1 MTKLKGSD
9 FESWQYLE
17 ESFSIIKSKIPFVG
31 IGIDNALEQ
40 ENKVMQVAGGAIGL
54 TQNQAALNQ
63 FCLSAPI
70 LSLFTQQFLEKNNVD
85 VYNRK
90 HLYELQKT
98 SSQRIYK
105 IVDKLVE
112 CMEMLEINFSPSGDV
127 FNVFTEA
134 ILANNLYSDLLKH
147 DQIGNEL

>member
-63 FCLSAPI
+63 FCLSAP
-70 LSLFTQQFLEKNNVD
+70 FLEKNNVD

-134 ILANNLYSDLLKH
+134 ILANNLSSDLLKH